1 MTAITVRRW
10 PYLSVAEPFYRSTS
24 FLDEIEKL
32 AREAWETRTPV
43 LYRSAHAPRTD
54 IYEEKDELILKVE
67 LPGISKSGIDISL
80 EGDSLTVRAERKPE
94 KVSEEATY
102 YSCERHFGQFSRT
115 VSLPFPVDAEKV
127 SARFQNG
134 LLEIRLPRAEEAKA
148 KQVEIKVR

>member
-10 PYLSVAEPFYRSTS
+10 PYLSPFYRSTS
-24 FLDEIEKL
+24 FLDEIDRL
-32 AREAWETRTPV
+32 AREAWDSPV

-54 IYEEKDELILKVE
+54 IYEEKGELVLKTE

-80 EGDSLTVRAERKPE
+80 EGDVLTVSAEKKQE

-115 VSLPFPVDAEKV
+115 ISLPFPVDAEKV